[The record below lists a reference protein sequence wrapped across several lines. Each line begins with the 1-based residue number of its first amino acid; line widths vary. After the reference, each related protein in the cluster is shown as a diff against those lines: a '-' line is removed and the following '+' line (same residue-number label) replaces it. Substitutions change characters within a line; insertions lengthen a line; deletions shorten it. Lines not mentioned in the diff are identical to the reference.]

1 MARIKRQLE
10 MRHTVGK
17 NKLLLLMVVGL
28 IVSALILIFGL
39 SIRTYAEDGTVP
51 VYLTQ
56 DPSQID
62 ISIDD
67 EPSMPDQPKTYDEGI
82 WKYSACMVI
91 CVVCLIGTIY
101 TIKHNQKES
110 NEK

>member
-1 MARIKRQLE
+1 

-28 IVSALILIFGL
+28 IVSALIFGL
-39 SIRTYAEDGTVP
+39 SIPTYAEDGTVP